1 MLSLCVPDCATGV
14 EEQTVFRSHVPL
26 GTLKNEHTAARTS
39 ADPLISSGSLE
50 PLQPPSA
57 TIADLHLE
65 SWGWEEEGRKGA
77 ERLVVKLSGGTC
89 TRRRDTF
96 FIQDCQ
102 AEEECQ
108 SRRTGSTSGHHL
120 QVGTLFPSC
129 RPLCHPYYRV
139 SQAKMPMISTN
150 VYKHPC
156 KNVIAEIIYCIGPL
170 PCW

>member
-1 MLSLCVPDCATGV
+1 MSLCVPDCATGV

-120 QVGTLFPSC
+120 QVLP
-129 RPLCHPYYRV
+129 R
-139 SQAKMPMISTN
+139 A
-150 VYKHPC
+150 C
-156 KNVIAEIIYCIGPL
+156 KGPGHCFL
-170 PCW
+170 PADRCAILTTECPRQRCQ